1 MPSLDSKKV
10 VLVATTPYT
19 PGFEPLLLGLI
30 ERHIELFCATGIDCE
45 NWETAMDL
53 LLTDPDRAFTHHIT
67 TTSHPGEP
75 LDDVLNMADLWSTEC
90 GSDVEVI
97 RV

>member
-19 PGFEPLLLGLI
+19 PDFEPLLLALI
-30 ERHIELFCATGIDCE
+30 ERQIELFYATGVDCG

-53 LLTDPDRAFTHHIT
+53 LLTDPDRAYTHHIT
-67 TTSHPGEP
+67 TTSHPDEP
-75 LDDVLNMADLWSTEC
+75 FDDVLNMADLWSIDG